1 MSDTQIMRYGRLKAD
16 SEAERAYYHCISRVV
31 NRSFAFG
38 PLEKEHF
45 VREMRRYERFCGVR
59 IVTYCVMSNHFHV
72 LTEVPRRPEPRADG
86 VLLDDVEFL
95 ARVDALERR
104 KCSADAREMLERLR
118 AQSGAAAAEEYKR
131 SVCAR
136 MWDVSW
142 FMRLLKQRFS
152 QWFNRRQDRKGT
164 LWEERFKSV
173 LVEGTS
179 EALAMMA
186 AYIDLNPVRAQ
197 MVFDPGEYR
206 WSGYAAAQAGDERA
220 LAGLRAIDQARA
232 AHVELPADAAGTLAN
247 YRLWVYGRGEQ
258 REGLLDD
265 QGNVG
270 PVGRVGIDPARVAEV
285 RAKGGK
291 LTRWETL
298 RCRVRYFSDGV
309 ALGTKEWVEG
319 VFARHRRQFGLKRK
333 SGARPMRQVD
343 GGGLHTLRD
352 LRLRV
357 VG

>member
-1 MSDTQIMRYGRLKAD
+1 MRYGRLKAD
-16 SEAERAYYHCISRVV
+16 AEAERAHYHCLSRVV
-31 NRSFAFG
+31 NRDYVFG

-45 VREMRRYERFCGVR
+45 VGEMRRYERFCGLQ

-72 LTEVPRRPEPRADG
+72 LVEVPRRPEPDAQG
-86 VLLDDVEFL
+86 VLLDDTEFL
-95 ARVDALERR
+95 ARVDALQRR
-104 KCSADAREMLERLR
+104 KFSADAREMIERLR
-118 AQSGAAAAEEYKR
+118 KQAGEGAVEEYKR
-131 SVCAR
+131 SICVR

-152 QWFNRRQDRKGT
+152 QWFNRRAGRKGT

-179 EALAMMA
+179 EALATMA
-186 AYIDLNPVRAQ
+186 AYIDLNPVRAR
-197 MVFDPGEYR
+197 MVFEPGDYR
-206 WSGYAAAQAGDERA
+206 WSGYAAAQAGDEQA
-220 LAGLRAIDQARA
+220 LAGLRVIDQARA
-232 AHVELPADAAGTLAN
+232 GHVEVPTDLAGTLAN
-247 YRLWVYGRGEQ
+247 YRLWLYGRGQQ

-265 QGNVG
+265 EGTVG

-285 RAKGGK
+285 QAKRGR
-291 LTRWETL
+291 LTRWEML

-309 ALGTKEWVEG
+309 ALGTKEWVDG
-319 VFARHRRQFGLKRK
+319 VFARHRRKFGAKRQ

-343 GGGLHTLRD
+343 SGGLHTLRD
-352 LRLRV
+352 LRMLV